1 MQSALYEASELQEMD
16 SLVMAIQTVWR
27 TTERGEWTA
36 ESEGDLADE
45 LHSVKRV
52 QPICA
57 VLCSRVVLV
66 M

>member
-1 MQSALYEASELQEMD
+1 MD

-27 TTERGEWTA
+27 TTERGEWMA

-45 LHSVKRV
+45 LHSVKQV

-57 VLCSRVVLV
+57 VLCSRVVSV